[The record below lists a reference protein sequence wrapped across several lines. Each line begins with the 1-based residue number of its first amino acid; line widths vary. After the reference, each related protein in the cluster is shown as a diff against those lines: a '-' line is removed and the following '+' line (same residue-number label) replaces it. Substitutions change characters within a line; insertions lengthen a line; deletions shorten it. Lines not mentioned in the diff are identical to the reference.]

1 MNDGL
6 SQTFTLA
13 KAFHV
18 SPFMPLDMD
27 YHLQFALD
35 AQRVRIHMQNW
46 RAGHKVF
53 EADLAL
59 QRQPLDRA
67 ALQRHILSFPWMSL
81 RTLSGIYWQAL
92 RLLLKR
98 TLYMTISPA
107 STTWHSANLPARSPT
122 MPEPTPSVSKS
133 ASIAPLLGGLARRA
147 VLAQLRQLRHGNLRL
162 ICQGQQWTF
171 GDVAS
176 PLYAEVEV
184 IDDAAWG
191 LVAGN
196 GSIGA
201 GEGYIHGYWR
211 SSDLAAVTRLF
222 VANLDVL
229 DAMEGGLARLAR
241 PALRLL
247 HRFNRNSRR
256 GARRNILA
264 HYDLGNDLF
273 ERLLDPT
280 MMYSAAQFDS
290 PGQTLEQAQTSKLR
304 RICQKLELKPDDH
317 LLEIG
322 SGWGSLAIH
331 AALQHGCRVTTATL
345 SAAQYAHTL
354 QRVKALGLEQRITV
368 LLEDYRDLRGRF
380 DKLVS
385 IEMIEAVGHR
395 YLPTYFR
402 QCASLLK
409 DDGLMLVQAITIRDQ
424 RYAQARRSVDFIQR
438 YIFPGGALPSLSVL
452 LDTASRQTALNLVHL
467 EDFGQDYA
475 RTLRHWRDNLR
486 LARSEL
492 TMLGYDDTF
501 QRLWEFYLCYCQGGF
516 EERTIGVAQLL
527 WAGPQARKAPL
538 LALC

>member
-1 MNDGL
+1 
-6 SQTFTLA
+6 
-13 KAFHV
+13 
-18 SPFMPLDMD
+18 
-27 YHLQFALD
+27 
-35 AQRVRIHMQNW
+35 
-46 RAGHKVF
+46 
-53 EADLAL
+53 
-59 QRQPLDRA
+59 
-67 ALQRHILSFPWMSL
+67 
-81 RTLSGIYWQAL
+81 
-92 RLLLKR
+92 
-98 TLYMTISPA
+98 
-107 STTWHSANLPARSPT
+107 
-122 MPEPTPSVSKS
+122 MPEPTLSVSKS
-133 ASIAPLLGGLARRA
+133 ASIAPLLGGLAKRA

-162 ICQGQQWTF
+162 ISQGQQWSF

-176 PLYAEVEV
+176 GLYAEVEV
-184 IDDAAWG
+184 IDEAAWG

-211 SSDLAAVTRLF
+211 SPDLAAVTRLF

-264 HYDLGNDLF
+264 HYDLGNALF

-290 PGQTLEQAQTSKLR
+290 PLQTLEQAQNHKLQ
-304 RICQKLELKPDDH
+304 RICEKLELMPHDH

-331 AALQHGCRVTTATL
+331 AAQQHGCRVTTTTL
-345 SAAQYAHTL
+345 SAAQHAHTL

-402 QCASLLK
+402 QCAALLK

-452 LDTASRQTALNLVHL
+452 LDTASRQTGLNLVHL

-475 RTLRHWRDNLR
+475 RTLGHWRDNLH
-486 LARSEL
+486 LARAEL
-492 TMLGYDDTF
+492 MALGYDDTF

-527 WAGPQARKAPL
+527 WAAPQARKAPL
-538 LALC
+538 PGR